1 MMRWHA
7 RTALASSFAPTSIV
21 IGGGFFLPFFLP
33 LVLGEDVVL
42 LSGGGGGG
50 ASPALGFFLRGF
62 GFFAFCGSSPFDMTS
77 MTIALSSSLLP
88 FLLRGGMLSAFTHQ
102 AFCYL
107 LSCGC
112 RSEELVARAVFGSPS
127 LLLEVLE
134 PLCSLVSSASS
145 AARSQRSRSTVRD
158 AL

>member
-50 ASPALGFFLRGF
+50 ASLAFFLRGF
-62 GFFAFCGSSPFDMTS
+62 CFFAFCASSPFMTS
-77 MTIALSSSLLP
+77 MTIVVSSSLLP
-88 FLLRGGMLSAFTHQ
+88 FLARGGML
-102 AFCYL
+102 FCD
-107 LSCGC
+107 LSCGAAPF
-112 RSEELVARAVFGSPS
+112 LAA
-127 LLLEVLE
+127 
-134 PLCSLVSSASS
+134 LCVCCW
-145 AARSQRSRSTVRD
+145 RFWSRCVCW
-158 AL
+158 

>member
-62 GFFAFCGSSPFDMTS
+62 GFFAFCGSSPFMTS
-77 MTIALSSSLLP
+77 MTIVVSSSLLP
-88 FLLRGGMLSAFTHQ
+88 FLGRGGMLFWD
-102 AFCYL
+102 
-107 LSCGC
+107 LSCGAPFWQPY
-112 RSEELVARAVFGSPS
+112 V
-127 LLLEVLE
+127 
-134 PLCSLVSSASS
+134 S
-145 AARSQRSRSTVRD
+145 AAGGWSRCVCW
-158 AL
+158 

>member
-50 ASPALGFFLRGF
+50 ASLAFFLRGF

-77 MTIALSSSLLP
+77 MTMALSSSLLP
-88 FLLRGGMLSAFTHQ
+88 FLLRGGMLSAV
-102 AFCYL
+102 YSPSVL
-107 LSCGC
+107 LSAIV
-112 RSEELVARAVFGSPS
+112 RL
-127 LLLEVLE
+127 
-134 PLCSLVSSASS
+134 
-145 AARSQRSRSTVRD
+145 SQRRIGR
-158 AL
+158 ARRFWQP

>member
-50 ASPALGFFLRGF
+50 ASLAFFLRGF
-62 GFFAFCGSSPFDMTS
+62 CFFAFCASSPFMTS
-77 MTIALSSSLLP
+77 MTIVVSSSLLP
-88 FLLRGGMLSAFTHQ
+88 FLGRGGML
-102 AFCYL
+102 FCD
-107 LSCGC
+107 LSCGAAPFWQPY
-112 RSEELVARAVFGSPS
+112 V
-127 LLLEVLE
+127 
-134 PLCSLVSSASS
+134 S
-145 AARSQRSRSTVRD
+145 AAGGWSRCVCW
-158 AL
+158 

>member
-7 RTALASSFAPTSIV
+7 RTARASSLAATSIV

-88 FLLRGGMLSAFTHQ
+88 FLGRGGMCSGIYRA
-102 AFCYL
+102 
-107 LSCGC
+107 
-112 RSEELVARAVFGSPS
+112 ARRRFGSPMC
-127 LLLEVLE
+127 LLLEVGVVAFAGDK
-134 PLCSLVSSASS
+134 SVGS
-145 AARSQRSRSTVRD
+145 AAIAAIAQCRRD
-158 AL
+158 ALWPQRERR

>member
-7 RTALASSFAPTSIV
+7 RTALASSLAATSIV

-33 LVLGEDVVL
+33 LVFGEDVVL

-62 GFFAFCGSSPFDMTS
+62 GFFAFCGSSPFMTS
-77 MTIALSSSLLP
+77 MTIVVSSSLLP
-88 FLLRGGMLSAFTHQ
+88 FLGRGGMFCGLLTKRSVICYRAAVAATKNWSRAPFLAALVCCWRFWSLSVRWFQ
-102 AFCYL
+102 AL
-107 LSCGC
+107 ALQRG
-112 RSEELVARAVFGSPS
+112 RSDRA
-127 LLLEVLE
+127 
-134 PLCSLVSSASS
+134 
-145 AARSQRSRSTVRD
+145 

>member
-50 ASPALGFFLRGF
+50 ASLAFFLRGF
-62 GFFAFCGSSPFDMTS
+62 CFFAFCASSPFMTS
-77 MTIALSSSLLP
+77 MTIVVSSSLLP
-88 FLLRGGMLSAFTHQ
+88 FLGRGGMCSVIYRA
-102 AFCYL
+102 
-107 LSCGC
+107 
-112 RSEELVARAVFGSPS
+112 ARRRFGSPMC
-127 LLLEVLE
+127 LLLEVGAAAFAGDR
-134 PLCSLVSSASS
+134 SVGS
-145 AARSQRSRSTVRD
+145 AAIAAIAQCRRD
-158 AL
+158 ALWPLQRERR

>member
-88 FLLRGGMLSAFTHQ
+88 FLLRGGMLSAV
-102 AFCYL
+102 YSPSVL
-107 LSCGC
+107 LSAIV
-112 RSEELVARAVFGSPS
+112 RL
-127 LLLEVLE
+127 
-134 PLCSLVSSASS
+134 
-145 AARSQRSRSTVRD
+145 SQRRRIGR
-158 AL
+158 ARRFWQP